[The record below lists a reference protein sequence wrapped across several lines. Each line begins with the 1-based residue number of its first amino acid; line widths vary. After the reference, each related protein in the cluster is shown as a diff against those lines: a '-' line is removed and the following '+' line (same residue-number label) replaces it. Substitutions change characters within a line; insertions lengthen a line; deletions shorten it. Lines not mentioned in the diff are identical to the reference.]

1 MAHTLAET
9 VRCEVPVLFAST
21 EGQTALIAIR
31 LAAVLHEHGLDS
43 EAIDVS
49 TPQAQAIDWS
59 RVHGALV
66 GASLHMGRHQNS
78 AARFVHEH
86 AADLNA
92 VPSAFFSVSLA
103 AASKNPDEVAEAERI
118 ARAFPAAHGWKPSCV
133 LSVAGR
139 LAYREYNFLVRFLIK
154 RIAKKEGGPT
164 DTSRDHELTNWD
176 EVDRL
181 GSEMAARVRAT
192 IHARVAVA

>member
-1 MAHTLAET
+1 MGMAHTLADLI
-9 VRCEVPVLFAST
+9 RCEVPVLFAST

-49 TPQAQAIDWS
+49 TSEAEAIDWS
-59 RVHGALV
+59 RVKGVLV
-66 GASLHMGRHQNS
+66 GASLHMGRHQKS
-78 AARFVHEH
+78 AARFVHAHVAE
-86 AADLNA
+86 LNA
-92 VPSAFFSVSLA
+92 LPSAFFSVSLS
-103 AASKNPDEVAEAERI
+103 AASKNPEEVAEAARI
-118 ARAFPAAHGWKPSCV
+118 AHAFPAEHGWKPSRI

-164 DTSRDHELTNWD
+164 DTSRDHELTDWD
-176 EVDRL
+176 AVDHL
-181 GSEMAARVRAT
+181 GHEMAAM

>member
-1 MAHTLAET
+1 MIGMAHTLAEP

-43 EAIDVS
+43 QAIDVS
-49 TPQAQAIDWS
+49 TPEAEAIDWS

-66 GASLHMGRHQNS
+66 GASLHMGRHQKS
-78 AARFVHEH
+78 AAHFVHEH
-86 AADLNA
+86 AAHLNA

-103 AASKNPDEVAEAERI
+103 AASKNANEVADAERI
-118 ARAFPAAHGWKPSCV
+118 ARAFPAAHGWTPSFI

-139 LAYREYNFLVRFLIK
+139 LAYREYNVFVRFLIK

-164 DTSRDHELTNWD
+164 DTSRDYELTDWD
-176 EVDRL
+176 QVDRL
-181 GSEMAARVRAT
+181 GREMAQA
-192 IHARVAVA
+192 IHARVAA

>member
-49 TPQAQAIDWS
+49 TPQAHAIDWS

-66 GASLHMGRHQNS
+66 GASLHMGRHQNT

-103 AASKNPDEVAEAERI
+103 AASKNPDEVAEAVRI
-118 ARAFPAAHGWKPSCV
+118 ARAFPATHEWKPSLI

-164 DTSRDHELTNWD
+164 DTSRDHELTDWD

-181 GSEMAARVRAT
+181 GREMAAA

>member
-1 MAHTLAET
+1 MGMAHTLAET

-66 GASLHMGRHQNS
+66 GASLHMGRHQNA

-118 ARAFPAAHGWKPSCV
+118 ARAFPAAHGWKPSLI

-164 DTSRDHELTNWD
+164 DTSRDHELTDWD

-181 GSEMAARVRAT
+181 GREMAAA
-192 IHARVAVA
+192 IHARVPA

>member
-1 MAHTLAET
+1 MTHTLAELI
-9 VRCEVPVLFAST
+9 RCEVPVFFASS

-49 TPQAQAIDWS
+49 TPEAEAIDWS
-59 RVHGALV
+59 HVRGALV
-66 GASLHMGRHQNS
+66 GASLHQGHHQKS
-78 AARFVHEH
+78 AARFVHAH
-86 AADLNA
+86 AGSLNA
-92 VPSAFFSVSLA
+92 VPSAFFSVSLS
-103 AASKNPDEVAEAERI
+103 AASKNPGEVAEAGRI
-118 ARAFPAAHGWKPSCV
+118 ARAFPAEHGWKPSFI

-139 LAYREYNFLVRFLIK
+139 LAYREYNFLIRFVMK

-181 GSEMAARVRAT
+181 GREMAAA